1 MSAREDH
8 IAPWRSTY
16 VATRLYRGP
25 IKFVLAESGHI
36 AGIISPPGSRYGHWQ
51 NAELPERPEQWF
63 EGADLIE
70 SSWWPVW
77 EEWVAEYSGGLVPA
91 REPGGQGLP
100 PIEDAPGS
108 YVRVRAG
115 TSTQ

>member
-51 NAELPERPEQWF
+51 NPELPERPERWF
-63 EGADLIE
+63 EA
-70 SSWWPVW
+70 
-77 EEWVAEYSGGLVPA
+77 
-91 REPGGQGLP
+91 Q
-100 PIEDAPGS
+100 
-108 YVRVRAG
+108 
-115 TSTQ
+115 T